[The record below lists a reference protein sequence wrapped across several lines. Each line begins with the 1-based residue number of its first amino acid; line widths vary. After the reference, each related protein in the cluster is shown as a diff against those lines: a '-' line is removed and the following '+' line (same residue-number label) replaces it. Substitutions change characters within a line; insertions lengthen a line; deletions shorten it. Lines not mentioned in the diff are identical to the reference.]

1 MRILPAALL
10 ILLTISPSAAQQATP
25 RLPLAAAKWVLKRTI
40 KERASSFKLGLIGRE
55 EGKDV
60 FEIHAGGGT
69 VTILGSGT
77 LAICRGFYHY
87 LRNACNSE
95 ITWSGSHIALPDT
108 LPDYPPTRVVSP
120 YRYRQYFNV
129 CTFGYTTVWW
139 DWKRWEQ
146 EIDWMALHGIS
157 MPLAMTGEEAVWRN
171 VWLSRG
177 MTGAEL
183 DGYFTG
189 PAFLPWH
196 RMGNVNGH
204 GGPLPRGW
212 IEGQASLQKKILAR
226 MRDLGMIPV
235 VPAFSGFVPEAFK
248 RLHPEARVY
257 DIAAWG
263 GFPKE
268 ERTHILS
275 PASPLFREIG
285 KQFITEYRKM
295 FGTDHYYLADSF
307 NELEVPV
314 SDTARYR
321 ELAQFGEAVYSSI
334 TAGDPAGTWVMQGW
348 LFYNDRTFWDKQSA
362 KALLSRVPDNRMII
376 LDLANEIFHG
386 WKEQDGFHGKE
397 WIYSLI
403 QNFGGNNALAGN
415 LAFTAADPAMTLR
428 SPDRGKL
435 AGMGLAPE
443 GVENNDV
450 VYELSTDMT
459 WAERPVEIEPWLD
472 AYARARYGVLPAGI
486 RRAWRLL
493 AHSAYAGG
501 ATNGRHGFQM
511 RPGRTVEGNADV
523 SPAFREAVTLFLS
536 CGDSMRGSPLYMAD
550 AIELAAQA
558 LGGDVDDLLRNAVR
572 AHDSGMFE
580 LRDTL
585 AGEAFRLMSGIDA
598 LLNSRP
604 GRRLEEWIAAAR
616 AWGTMAADSDL
627 YERNARLQ
635 VTVWGGPELFD
646 YATKMWSGLIRDFYA
661 GRWRRYFELLQSTPP
676 GGAVRAGELASWELD
691 WTNQKTLS
699 PPLTLGDPL
708 SAARELLGAASR
720 SSLLTPEPSIM
731 PDVHVFGSAESLRVE
746 IRPGTPGAVTRYT
759 LDGSLPT
766 MLSTL
771 YRGPFMIGS
780 DAAVSARSFAPRG
793 YPSFVARH
801 SYAAVKKGV
810 SGMAYR
816 YYEGAWKAIPDFD
829 TVAVARRGIAYT
841 FALDEAGPRN
851 EFFGLAYSGYLD
863 IGVPGEYAF
872 TLGSDDGSRLLIDG
886 KAVVDN
892 DGLHA
897 YAEQK
902 GTVRLGAG
910 KHPIA
915 VTYFQ
920 AGGGKRLEV
929 MYAGP
934 GIPEQPVPPGKLSLG
949 P

>member
-10 ILLTISPSAAQQATP
+10 LLLTASPVVAQQAKP
-25 RLPLAAAKWVLKRTI
+25 RLPLASAEWVLKRTI
-40 KERASSFKLGLIGRE
+40 KERAASFKLGLIGRE
-55 EGKDV
+55 DGKDV
-60 FEIHAGGGT
+60 FELRAAGGT

-95 ITWSGSHIALPDT
+95 ITWSGSHLALPDT
-108 LPDYPPTRVVSP
+108 LPDFPRTRVVSP

-157 MPLAMTGEEAVWRN
+157 MPLAMTGEEAVWRK
-171 VWLSRG
+171 VWLSWG
-177 MTGAEL
+177 FSGADL

-204 GGPLPRGW
+204 GGPLPGGW
-212 IEGQASLQKKILAR
+212 IDAQASLQKKILAR
-226 MRDLGMIPV
+226 MRDLGMTPV
-235 VPAFSGFVPEAFK
+235 VPAFSGFVPAAFT

-257 DIAAWG
+257 DIGAWG

-275 PASPLFREIG
+275 PESPLFREIG
-285 KQFITEYRKM
+285 KQFIAEYRKM

-334 TAGDPAGTWVMQGW
+334 TAGDPAGRWVMQGW
-348 LFYNDRTFWDKQSA
+348 LFFSDKAFWDKPSA
-362 KALLSRVPDNRMII
+362 RALLSRVPDDRMII

-386 WKEQDGFHGKE
+386 WKEQEGFYGKE

-428 SPDRGKL
+428 SPGRGKL
-435 AGMGLAPE
+435 SGMGLAPE

-459 WAERPVEIEPWLD
+459 WSESPIAIEPWLD
-472 AYARARYGVLPAGI
+472 GYARARYGVVPGGI

-493 AHSAYAGG
+493 AASSYSSG

-511 RPGRTVEGNADV
+511 RPGRTVQGNADV
-523 SPAFREAVTLFLS
+523 SPAFRQAVTLFLS
-536 CGDSMRGSPLYMAD
+536 CADSMRGSPLYMAD
-550 AIELAAQA
+550 MIELTAQA
-558 LGGDVDDLLRNAVR
+558 LGGDVDELLRNAIR
-572 AHDSGMFE
+572 AHDSGME
-580 LRDTL
+580 SLRDTL
-585 AGEAFRLMSGIDA
+585 AAEAFRLMGGIDA
-598 LLNSRP
+598 LLNCRSD
-604 GRRLEEWIAAAR
+604 RRLEEWIAAAR
-616 AWGTMAADSDL
+616 AWGTTAEDSDL

-646 YATKMWSGLIRDFYA
+646 YASKMWSGLIRDFYA
-661 GRWRRYFELLQSTPP
+661 GRWKRFFELLRSTPP
-676 GGAVRAGELASWELD
+676 GGAIRAGELASWELD
-691 WTNQKTLS
+691 WTNRSALS
-699 PPLTLGDPL
+699 PPVPLADPL
-708 SAARELLGAASR
+708 STARELLGSASR
-720 SSLLTPEPSIM
+720 SSLLTPEPSIT
-731 PDVHVFGSAESLRVE
+731 PDVHVFGSAESLRVD
-746 IRPGTPGAVTRYT
+746 IRQENPGVVTRYT

-766 MLSTL
+766 ANSPL

-780 DAAVSARSFAPRG
+780 DVTVSARSFGARG
-793 YPSFVARH
+793 YPSFVARR

-810 SGMAYR
+810 NGIAYR
-816 YYEGAWKAIPDFD
+816 YYEGTWKVIPDFD
-829 TVAVARRGIAYT
+829 TAGVVRRGIAYSV
-841 FALDEAGPRN
+841 ALDEAGPRN
-851 EFFGLAYSGYLD
+851 EFFALDFGGYLD
-863 IGVPGEYAF
+863 IGVPGEYTF

-886 KAVVDN
+886 RTVVEN

-897 YAEQK
+897 YGEEK
-902 GTVRLGAG
+902 GSVTLGAG
-910 KHPIA
+910 KHEIA
-915 VTYFQ
+915 IMYFQ
-920 AGGGKRLEV
+920 AGGAKRLEV
-929 MYAGP
+929 KYAGP
-934 GIPEQPVPPGKLSLG
+934 GIPEQPVPPGKLYIA